1 MARGPSGAAV
11 PTHPS
16 SPVAERAPD
25 LFAHQPPP
33 RADGRLPIT
42 ITYLEMVRRDW
53 TQRGRPPDIDVALE
67 RIVAPTTAFY
77 RELYDRVGRPWLWYE
92 RRLLSDAA
100 LQTLL
105 EQPGHELHVARHD
118 GDLVGY
124 IELAGDDLAFFGL
137 TLAYVGRRIG
147 PWLLDRAVERAFAR
161 GTTALTLN
169 TNTLDHPR
177 ALDTYRRAG
186 FRTVRREA
194 KELQDPRVLWP
205 DLYRWPPLGS
215 VCHSAIP

>member
-1 MARGPSGAAV
+1 MV
-11 PTHPS
+11 P
-16 SPVAERAPD
+16 
-25 LFAHQPPP
+25 
-33 RADGRLPIT
+33 
-42 ITYLEMVRRDW
+42 RDW
-53 TQRGRPPDIDVALE
+53 THRGRPPDIDVALE
-67 RIVAPTTAFY
+67 RIAAPTAAFY

-105 EQPGHELHVARHD
+105 DLPGHELQVARHA

-124 IELAGDDLAFFGL
+124 IEFAGDDLAFFGL

-161 GTTALTLN
+161 GTARLTLN

-177 ALDTYRRAG
+177 ALETYRRAG
-186 FRTVRREA
+186 FRTVRHEA

-205 DLYRWPPLGS
+205 DLYRWPPLGT

>member
-1 MARGPSGAAV
+1 
-11 PTHPS
+11 
-16 SPVAERAPD
+16 
-25 LFAHQPPP
+25 
-33 RADGRLPIT
+33 
-42 ITYLEMVRRDW
+42 MVRRDW
-53 TQRGRPPDIDVALE
+53 TQRGRPADIDVALE

-118 GDLVGY
+118 GNLVGY

>member
-1 MARGPSGAAV
+1 
-11 PTHPS
+11 
-16 SPVAERAPD
+16 VAEGAPD

-42 ITYLEMVRRDW
+42 ITYLEMVPRDW
-53 TQRGRPPDIDVALE
+53 TQSGRPPDIDVALQ
-67 RIVAPTTAFY
+67 RIAAPTAAFY

-92 RRLLSDAA
+92 RRLLSDAN
-100 LQTLL
+100 LQALL

-161 GTTALTLN
+161 GRTRLTLN
-169 TNTLDHPR
+169 TNSLDHPR

-186 FRTVRREA
+186 FRLVHREA

-205 DLYRWPPLGS
+205 DLYRWPPLGT

>member
-118 GDLVGY
+118 GNLVGY

>member
-1 MARGPSGAAV
+1 V
-11 PTHPS
+11 PTQPS

-33 RADGRLPIT
+33 RADGKLPIT
-42 ITYLEMVRRDW
+42 VTHLELMRADW
-53 TQRGRPPDIDVALE
+53 THRGQAPDIAITVE
-67 RIVAPTTAFY
+67 RGAAPTVAFY

-92 RRLLSDAA
+92 RRLLSDAVLQA
-100 LQTLL
+100 LLDQS
-105 EQPGHELHVARHD
+105 GHELHVARHD

-161 GTTALTLN
+161 GTAVLTLN

-186 FRTVRREA
+186 FRPVRQEGR
-194 KELQDPRVLWP
+194 ELQDPRVLWP
-205 DLYRWPPLGS
+205 DLYCWPPR
-215 VCHSAIP
+215 